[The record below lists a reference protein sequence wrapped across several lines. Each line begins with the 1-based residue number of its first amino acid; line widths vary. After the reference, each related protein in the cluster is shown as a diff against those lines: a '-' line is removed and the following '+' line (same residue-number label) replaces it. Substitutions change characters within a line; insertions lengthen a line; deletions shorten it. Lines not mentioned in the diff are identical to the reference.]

1 MTSTS
6 IPYFIIGLALASLV
20 WITFGPIID
29 GFNEANE
36 ELATDT
42 DLSYSSERLDAWNF
56 GRMIFENLLIIVVIG
71 FVIAMFIEVIAEH
84 SGWGW

>member
-20 WITFGPIID
+20 WITFGLIID
-29 GFNEANE
+29 GFNDVNE
-36 ELATDT
+36 ELAMDSH
-42 DLSYSSERLDAWNF
+42 LSYSSERLDAWNF
-56 GRMIFENLLIIVVIG
+56 GRMVFENLLIIVLIG
-71 FVIAMFIEVIAEH
+71 YVIAMFIEVIAEH